1 MFQPMAKKLLNI
13 DFFFIENS
21 FKSKLKFMGKFG
33 HRFGIVGKPSVN
45 TMKVIWKFL
54 DLKCERY

>member
-1 MFQPMAKKLLNI
+1 LNN
-13 DFFFIENS
+13 FFIENS
-21 FKSKLKFMGKFG
+21 FKSKLKYMGKFG
-33 HRFGIVGKPSVN
+33 QTLGVVGKPSIN